1 MPDVSIAVVYPDLL
15 GTYGDGGNARVLAQ
29 RLRWRGIGAE
39 IVTVPLGTPLPDSCD
54 VYVLGGGEDGPQS
67 LAADELRREGSLAR
81 AAERG
86 AAVLAVCAGL
96 QVIGSAFRGS
106 EGIRDGVG
114 LVDART
120 TGALEVRAVGEL
132 VVEAAPHLGLPR
144 LSGYENHAGITI
156 LGPGVE
162 PFGRVVAGVGNGTA
176 PAVDG
181 FVAGHV
187 LGTYLHGPALA
198 RNPELADLV
207 LGWVVGTL
215 PALEP
220 GIDDDAHELRAE
232 RFAAVESG
240 AAETSAT
247 AASAARTSSARGLA
261 RRARTALRR
270 RR

>member
-1 MPDVSIAVVYPDLL
+1 MSEVSIAVVYPDLL

-29 RLRWRGIGAE
+29 RLRWRGIDAE
-39 IVTVPLGTPLPDSCD
+39 TVTVPLGTALPDSCD
-54 VYVLGGGEDGPQS
+54 IYVLGGGEDGPQS

-96 QVIGSAFRGS
+96 QVIGSSFRGA

-114 LVDART
+114 LVDAHT
-120 TGALEVRAVGEL
+120 ASALDVRAVGEL

-144 LSGYENHAGITI
+144 LSGYENHAGITT

-162 PFGRVVAGVGNGTA
+162 PFGQVVAGVGNGTT

-181 FVAGHV
+181 FVSGHV
-187 LGTYLHGPALA
+187 VGTYLHGPALA

-215 PALEP
+215 PAMED

-240 AAETSAT
+240 SAQTSAT
-247 AASAARTSSARGLA
+247 SASTGHSSSLRLLA
-261 RRARTALRR
+261 RRARTAVQRFR
-270 RR
+270 

>member
-1 MPDVSIAVVYPDLL
+1 MADVSIAVVYPDLL

-29 RLRWRGIGAE
+29 RLRWRGIGAD
-39 IVTVPLGTPLPDSCD
+39 IVTVPLGTALPDSCD
-54 VYVLGGGEDGPQS
+54 IYVLGGGEDGPQS
-67 LAADELRREGSLAR
+67 LAADELRREGALVR

-114 LVDART
+114 LVDAHT
-120 TGALEVRAVGEL
+120 TGALDVRAVGEL
-132 VVEAAPHLGLPR
+132 VVEPATHLGLPR
-144 LSGYENHAGITI
+144 LSGYENHAGITT
-156 LGPGVE
+156 LGPGVD
-162 PFGRVVAGVGNGTA
+162 PFGQVVGGVGNGTT
-176 PAVDG
+176 PAFDG
-181 FVAGHV
+181 FVSGHV
-187 LGTYLHGPALA
+187 IGTYLHGPALA

-215 PALEP
+215 PALEA

-240 AAETSAT
+240 SAQTSAT
-247 AASAARTSSARGLA
+247 AASTARSSSPSGLV
-261 RRARTALRR
+261 RRARNAVRR
-270 RR
+270 VR